1 MLLSL
6 CELCRRQELRQP
18 RLLNVTPDDV
28 LHLHDDG
35 VRGRLQLQTLRS
47 TRETQYLHVH
57 KRAQSETDGSGASGF
72 NAEDERVCERLTI
85 CVEQHEEHMRR
96 MRVNAEEKLP
106 TVGDSTEDSRL
117 LLRSSSSPSGPRF
130 SSSPRLLS
138 VFMHRPGCVST
149 FFFFF
154 YVPFIFPLIYVCTH
168 SH

>member
-1 MLLSL
+1 MS
-6 CELCRRQELRQP
+6 CISVTTGSEGDSSFRRSGPPARRSICTYTNTHNQRQTA
-18 RLLNVTPDDV
+18 R
-28 LHLHDDG
+28 
-35 VRGRLQLQTLRS
+35 
-47 TRETQYLHVH
+47 
-57 KRAQSETDGSGASGF
+57 GASGF

-130 SSSPRLLS
+130 SSSRRLLS

-149 FFFFF
+149 VFFTS
-154 YVPFIFPLIYVCTH
+154 PLYFLSSTFAHIRTDTP
-168 SH
+168 SNTRGSEMRTSRGPGAGR